1 MKKYAVAVCNMLNDE
16 NEVRI
21 VNAYN
26 EIDAMIIAV
35 EGEDLG
41 LIKMCTIEELQQYYI
56 DLDISVSK
64 PVEIKK

>member
-1 MKKYAVAVCNMLNDE
+1 MKMYAVAVCNMLNDE

-41 LIKMCTIEELQQYYI
+41 IIKMCTVEELQQYYI
-56 DLDISVSK
+56 DLDLSVSR